1 MYNAEIFLNNK
12 LSVRCL
18 TILIVFQEE
27 EGRMELTPHIDVIQ
41 NANDLN
47 YNKSTNKYSLEK
59 LTLYCIV
66 LVCHFFWQT
75 LYN

>member
-27 EGRMELTPHIDVIQ
+27 DGIDTSHIDVIQ

>member
-27 EGRMELTPHIDVIQ
+27 DGIDTSHIDVIQ

-66 LVCHFFWQT
+66 LVCHFVWQT

>member
-27 EGRMELTPHIDVIQ
+27 DGRMELTPRIDVIQ

>member
-18 TILIVFQEE
+18 TILIVFQED
-27 EGRMELTPHIDVIQ
+27 GIDTTHIDVIQ

>member
-1 MYNAEIFLNNK
+1 MPDNLD
-12 LSVRCL
+12 SVPGGGWQDGID
-18 TILIVFQEE
+18 TS
-27 EGRMELTPHIDVIQ
+27 HIDVIQ

-66 LVCHFFWQT
+66 LVCHFFGKLCT
-75 LYN
+75 TEDFPKDLPFGKIVV

>member
-27 EGRMELTPHIDVIQ
+27 VELTPHIDVIQ

-47 YNKSTNKYSLEK
+47 DNKSTNKYSLEK
-59 LTLYCIV
+59 
-66 LVCHFFWQT
+66 
-75 LYN
+75 N